1 MLGKV
6 EGRKREKQRMRCL
19 DDFTNSMD
27 MSLSK
32 FWEIVKDREAWG
44 AAVTGGCKESDMTE
58 RLKNNN
64 NNNNN
69 NDSQSFVV
77 ILSSRHSLQ
86 MVPRGQLY
94 SLALGSN
101 LLPYCKPV
109 PVPSP
114 GRILLCSPR

>member
-19 DDFTNSMD
+19 DGITNSMD

-32 FWEIVKDREAWG
+32 FREIVKDREDWG

-64 NNNNN
+64 DNN

>member
-1 MLGKV
+1 ML
-6 EGRKREKQRMRCL
+6 Q
-19 DDFTNSMD
+19 
-27 MSLSK
+27 SL
-32 FWEIVKDREAWG
+32 A
-44 AAVTGGCKESDMTE
+44 GCKESDMTE

-94 SLALGSN
+94 SLALSSN
-101 LLPYCKPV
+101 LLQTSTCPITRKNFTVLSQVSTMSVLPIR
-109 PVPSP
+109 SES
-114 GRILLCSPR
+114 LF